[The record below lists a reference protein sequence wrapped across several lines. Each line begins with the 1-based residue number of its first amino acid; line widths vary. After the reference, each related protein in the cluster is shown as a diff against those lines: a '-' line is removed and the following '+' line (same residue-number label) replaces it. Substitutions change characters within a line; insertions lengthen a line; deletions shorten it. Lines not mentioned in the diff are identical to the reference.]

1 MKNSFEINEY
11 NGEVFEYKIPNTKHC
26 IVKIP
31 RDYLRKIDDSI
42 YQEINTNII
51 YFLINKKIKKSM

>member
-11 NGEVFEYKIPNTKHC
+11 NGEVFEYKIPNAKHC

-51 YFLINKKIKKSM
+51 YFLINKENKKSM